1 MKLVPIYANS
11 IEQLTYK
18 TKIISYL
25 LLIVCSTI
33 ILLLQYQGIKLYPII
48 NNYCNDFI
56 SMTLT
61 LKICSLILK
70 KLYGFILVDNIGYM
84 LIIWLYYGF
93 VFEIIFPFWYTR
105 YTFDFFDFIAYFL
118 GLILFLILECY
129 DYKKMFKM
137 WNFHR

>member
-1 MKLVPIYANS
+1 MKLVPIYVNL

-56 SMTLT
+56 SMTLI

-70 KLYGFILVDNIGYM
+70 KLYGLILVDNIGYM

-93 VFEIIFPFWYTR
+93 IFEIIFPLLYTR
-105 YTFDFFDFIAYFL
+105 YTYDFLDLFAYFL